1 MDKEG
6 IDRFNKDYYK
16 DKFLHFGDTPRG
28 VDWKD
33 KQSQSLGFQHIMDAI
48 RFYFPSLKSF
58 SIFEVGCG
66 YGAFFEF
73 LREKNLH
80 NDISYSGIDLVDEM
94 ITAAITK
101 FPELENNLYT
111 GDFKSF
117 RPQSTFDFVTSNG
130 IFNVKKD
137 IDEHI
142 FEKNILHMIELMF
155 NLSEKGTVFNL
166 MTPSPDYKDP
176 RLFYPSLDVIFGF
189 IYKKLSR
196 KIVVLSSYPL
206 WKITIGVFR

>member
-1 MDKEG
+1 MDEKD

-16 DKFLHFGDTPRG
+16 DKFLHFGDTPKG

-33 KQSQSLGFQHIMDAI
+33 KKSQSLGFQHIMDTI
-48 RFYFPSLKSF
+48 HFYFPSLKSF

-73 LREKNLH
+73 LKEKDLH
-80 NDISYSGIDLVDEM
+80 HDITYSGIDLVDEM
-94 ITAAITK
+94 ITTAITR
-101 FPELENNLYT
+101 FPELKNNLYI

-117 RPQSTFDFVTSNG
+117 SFQSRFDFVTSSG
-130 IFNVKKD
+130 IFNVKED
-137 IDEHI
+137 IDEHL
-142 FEKNILHMIELMF
+142 FEKNVLHIIELMF

-189 IYKKLSR
+189 ICKNLSR
-196 KIVVLSSYPL
+196 KVTIISCYPL
-206 WKITIGVFR
+206 WKITVGVFR